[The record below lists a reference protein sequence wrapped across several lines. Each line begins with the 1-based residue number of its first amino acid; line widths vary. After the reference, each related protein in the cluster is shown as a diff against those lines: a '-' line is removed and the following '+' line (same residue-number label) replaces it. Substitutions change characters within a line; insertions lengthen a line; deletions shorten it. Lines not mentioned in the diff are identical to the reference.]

1 MTKQE
6 LLNIVDKLADKFYGA
21 GVTNPI
27 TYIEQIS
34 LLFFLKMLEEED
46 DAKSQAAKISNKK
59 YVSLFSNEKEKYRWS
74 SWTVN
79 PNNEGMFK
87 FVRDSV
93 IPFMADLNNHDDIK
107 KFFRDVRYSMPDA
120 LVLREVV
127 DIISK
132 INFYQID
139 ADIKGD
145 AYEHLISKLAVAK
158 RMGAFR
164 TPRHIIRTIVQMV
177 DPKLGQ
183 TILDPA
189 CGTAGFLLAAYEH
202 IKANNSEKLEE
213 ITAENGSKFKK
224 GHGDNLSEKDWEKLQ
239 KKTFWGFDVS
249 PDITKIALM
258 NMFLHGLDAANVY
271 RRDSLE
277 GVSDQFEILS
287 FDVIL
292 ANPPFAA
299 DVALERI
306 RPILPIKSK
315 DSTILFL
322 GLMVDCLK
330 PGGICGVIVNEGA
343 LFGRNKAAMAIREY
357 ILDKTELQAVVSLP
371 QGVFNPYAGVKTSF
385 LIFKKPSS
393 VILSDSKESHTK
405 KVWFYEV
412 ENDGYG
418 KGTQR
423 KPQPD
428 KNDLPDLLEKW
439 KTKRDSEKSWTVDRK
454 QIEEN
459 DFILSASAYKPA
471 GIGLEV
477 SHRDP
482 KDILKEIDT
491 LDSDLQKQ
499 KAIIKRLIKN

>member
-1 MTKQE
+1 MTKPD
-6 LLNIVDKLADKFYGA
+6 LLNTVDQLANKFYGA
-21 GVTNPI
+21 GATNPI

-34 LLFFLKMLEEED
+34 LLFFLKMLEEWD
-46 DAKSQAAKISNKK
+46 DAESQADRIYGRKPKSIFGGS
-59 YVSLFSNEKEKYRWS
+59 KEKFRWS
-74 SWTVN
+74 NWSVN
-79 PNNEGMFK
+79 PNNEEMFK
-87 FVRDSV
+87 FVRDEV
-93 IPFMADLNNHDDIK
+93 IPFMVDIPEHDDVK
-107 KFFRDVRYSMPDA
+107 RFFRDVRYSMPDA
-120 LVLREVV
+120 ITLREVV

-132 INFYQID
+132 INFSQID

-164 TPRHIIRTIVQMV
+164 TPRHIIRTIVEMV

-189 CGTAGFLLAAYEH
+189 CGTAGFLLAAYDY
-202 IKANNSEKLEE
+202 IKANNSDNPDEVA
-213 ITAENGSKFKK
+213 AENGSKFLK
-224 GHGDNLSEKDWEKLQ
+224 GHGDNISEADWEILQ
-239 KKTFWGFDVS
+239 KDTFYGFDVS

-258 NMFLHGLDAANVY
+258 NMVLHGLDASHVY
-271 RRDSLE
+271 RRDSLA
-277 GVSDQFEILS
+277 GSSDEFETMS
-287 FDVIL
+287 FNIVL

-322 GLMVDCLK
+322 GLMVDSLK
-330 PGGICGVIVNEGA
+330 PGGICGVIVNEGF
-343 LFGRNKAAMAIREY
+343 LFGRNNAAMQIRKY

-385 LIFKKPSS
+385 LIFRNIGKPT
-393 VILSDSKESHTK
+393 E

-412 ENDGYG
+412 ENDGYS

-423 KPQPD
+423 KLNPD

-439 KTKRDSEKSWTVDRK
+439 KTKPESEKSWTIERK

-471 GIGLEV
+471 ESGNEEI
-477 SHRDP
+477 HRDP
-482 KDILKEIDT
+482 KEILK
-491 LDSDLQKQ
+491 DLQISEQ
-499 KAIIKRLIKN
+499 EIAAQIKRVQKLI

>member
-6 LLNIVDKLADKFYGA
+6 LLNVVDKLADKFYGA
-21 GVTNPI
+21 GVANPI
-27 TYIEQIS
+27 VYIEQIS
-34 LLFFLKMLEEED
+34 FLFFLKMLEESD
-46 DAKSQAAKISNKK
+46 DASVLAAKLAGRISDPI
-59 YVSLFSNEKEKYRWS
+59 FGGINEPYRWS
-74 SWTVN
+74 SWSQIPDNEKMYKFLRDEVLKFTEN
-79 PNNEGMFK
+79 IPN
-87 FVRDSV
+87 R
-93 IPFMADLNNHDDIK
+93 LDIK
-107 KFFRDVRYSMPDA
+107 RFFSEVRFMIPDA
-120 LVLREVV
+120 ITLREVV
-127 DIISK
+127 DLISP
-132 INFYQID
+132 INFSQID
-139 ADIKGD
+139 TDVKGD
-145 AYEHLISKLAVAK
+145 MYEHLVGKLAASG
-158 RMGAFR
+158 RNGQFR
-164 TPRHIIRTIVQMV
+164 TPRHIIRTIIQMV

-189 CGTAGFLLAAYEH
+189 VGTAGFLLAAYEH
-202 IKANNSEKLEE
+202 IKANNSETFGE
-213 ITAENGSKFKK
+213 IAYENGSKYLK
-224 GHGDNLSEKDWEKLQ
+224 GHGDNLSKKDWEKLQ
-239 KKTFWGFDVS
+239 KDTFYGFDVS
-249 PDITKIALM
+249 SDIIKIALM
-258 NMFLHGLDAANVY
+258 NTVLHGLDAGHIY
-271 RRDSLE
+271 RRDSLA
-277 GVSDQFEILS
+277 GASDEFEAMS
-287 FDVIL
+287 FDIVL

-371 QGVFNPYAGVKTSF
+371 QGVFNPYAGEKTSF

>member
-1 MTKQE
+1 MTKFE

-21 GVTNPI
+21 GVANPI

-34 LLFFLKMLEEED
+34 LLFFLKMLEEWD
-46 DAKSQAAKISNKK
+46 DGANQAARISGNKIESI
-59 YVSLFSNEKEKYRWS
+59 FTGDKEKFRWS
-74 SWTVN
+74 SWSVN
-79 PNNEGMFK
+79 PNNEQMFK
-87 FVRDSV
+87 FVRDEV
-93 IPFMADLNNHDDIK
+93 IPFMINIPKHDDVK
-107 KFFRDVRYSMPDA
+107 RFFRDVRYQMPDA
-120 LVLREVV
+120 ITLREVV
-127 DIISK
+127 DIVSK
-132 INFYQID
+132 INFSQID

-164 TPRHIIRTIVQMV
+164 TPRHIIRTIVEMV

-202 IKANNSEKLEE
+202 IKATNSENPEE
-213 ITAENGSKFKK
+213 VVAENGSKFLK
-224 GHGDNLSEKDWEKLQ
+224 GHGDNISEANWTILQ
-239 KKTFWGFDVS
+239 SKTFYGFDVS
-249 PDITKIALM
+249 PDIIKIALM
-258 NMFLHGLDAANVY
+258 NMVLHGLDASRVF
-271 RRDSLE
+271 RRDSLA
-277 GVSDQFEILS
+277 GASDEFETMS
-287 FDVIL
+287 FDVVL

-322 GLMVDCLK
+322 GLMVDSLK
-330 PGGICGVIVNEGA
+330 PEGTCGVIVNEGF
-343 LFGRNKAAMAIREY
+343 LFGRNNAAMQIRKY

-385 LIFKKPSS
+385 LIFKNTGKPT
-393 VILSDSKESHTK
+393 E

-412 ENDGYG
+412 ENDGYS

-423 KPQPD
+423 KPIPD

-439 KTKRDSEKSWTVDRK
+439 KTKSESEKSWTIDKK

-459 DFILSASAYKPA
+459 DYIISASAYKPA
-471 GIGLEV
+471 GTGSDII
-477 SHRDP
+477 HRDP
-482 KDILKEIDT
+482 KQIIKELNN
-491 LDSDLQKQ
+491 LDSELSNQKM
-499 KAIIKRLIKN
+499 KISKLLK

>member
-1 MTKQE
+1 
-6 LLNIVDKLADKFYGA
+6 
-21 GVTNPI
+21 
-27 TYIEQIS
+27 
-34 LLFFLKMLEEED
+34 
-46 DAKSQAAKISNKK
+46 
-59 YVSLFSNEKEKYRWS
+59 
-74 SWTVN
+74 
-79 PNNEGMFK
+79 MFK

-93 IPFMADLNNHDDIK
+93 IHFMADLNNHDDIK

-271 RRDSLE
+271 RRDSLA

-322 GLMVDCLK
+322 GLMVDSLK
-330 PGGICGVIVNEGA
+330 QDGTCGVIVNEGF
-343 LFGRNKAAMAIREY
+343 LFGRNNAAMQIRKY

-385 LIFKKPSS
+385 LIFKNTGKPT
-393 VILSDSKESHTK
+393 E
-405 KVWFYEV
+405 KVWFYDV
-412 ENDGYG
+412 ENDGYS

-439 KTKRDSEKSWTVDRK
+439 KTKSDSIKSWIVDKK

>member
-34 LLFFLKMLEEED
+34 LLFFLKMLEEWD
-46 DAKSQAAKISNKK
+46 DASTQADRISGREPKSSFDGQ
-59 YVSLFSNEKEKYRWS
+59 NEKFRWS
-74 SWTVN
+74 FWSVN
-79 PNNEGMFK
+79 PNNEEMFK
-87 FVRDSV
+87 FVRDGV
-93 IPFMADLNNHDDIK
+93 IPFMVDIPQHDDVK
-107 KFFRDVRYSMPDA
+107 RFFRDVRYSMPDA
-120 LVLREVV
+120 ITLREVV

-132 INFYQID
+132 INFSQLD
-139 ADIKGD
+139 ADTKGD

-164 TPRHIIRTIVQMV
+164 TPRHIIRTIVEMV

-202 IKANNSEKLEE
+202 IKAANSENPEE
-213 ITAENGSKFKK
+213 VITENGSKFLK
-224 GHGDNLSEKDWEKLQ
+224 GHGDNIREADWEILQ
-239 KKTFWGFDVS
+239 SKTFYGFDVS

-258 NMFLHGLDAANVY
+258 NMVLHGLDASNVF
-271 RRDSLE
+271 RRDSLA
-277 GVSDQFEILS
+277 GSSDEFETMS
-287 FDVIL
+287 FDVVL

-322 GLMVDCLK
+322 GLMVDSLK
-330 PGGICGVIVNEGA
+330 PGGVCGVIVNEGF
-343 LFGRNKAAMAIREY
+343 LFGRNNAAMQIRKY

-385 LIFKKPSS
+385 LIFKNTGKPT
-393 VILSDSKESHTK
+393 E

-412 ENDGYG
+412 ERDGYST
-418 KGTQR
+418 GTNR
-423 KPQPD
+423 HPQPD
-428 KNDLPDLLEKW
+428 KNDLPDLL
-439 KTKRDSEKSWTVDRK
+439 KRWEEIKKKGASQSEASAKDWTADRK
-454 QIEEN
+454 KIEEN
-459 DFILSASAYKPA
+459 DFTLSANAYKPA
-471 GIGLEV
+471 SLGNEI
-477 SHRDP
+477 SHQQP
-482 KDILKEIDT
+482 GEILKEID
-491 LDSDLQKQ
+491 SIAIEIENQK
-499 KAIIKRLIKN
+499 KIIKKLIT

>member
-6 LLNIVDKLADKFYGA
+6 LLGTVDKLADKFYGA

-34 LLFFLKMLEEED
+34 LLFFLKMLEEWD
-46 DAKSQAAKISNKK
+46 DAEIQAARISGKK
-59 YVSLFSNEKEKYRWS
+59 FTTIFSGDKEKYRWS
-74 SWTVN
+74 NWSVN
-79 PNNEGMFK
+79 PNNEAMFK
-87 FVRDSV
+87 FVRDEV
-93 IPFMADLNNHDDIK
+93 ISFMVEIPDHEDVK
-107 KFFRDVRYSMPDA
+107 RFFRDVRYSMPDP
-120 LVLREVV
+120 LILREVV
-127 DIISK
+127 DIVSA
-132 INFYQID
+132 INFSQID
-139 ADIKGD
+139 ADIRGD
-145 AYEHLISKLAVAK
+145 AYEHLVSKLAVAK

-164 TPRHIIRTIVQMV
+164 TPRHIIRTIIEMV

-183 TILDPA
+183 SILDPA

-202 IKANNSEKLEE
+202 IKANNSEKPES
-213 ITAENGSKFKK
+213 ITFENGSKYSK

-239 KKTFWGFDVS
+239 KETFYGFDVS

-258 NMFLHGLDAANVY
+258 NMVLHGLDASHVY
-271 RRDSLE
+271 RRDSLA
-277 GVSDQFEILS
+277 GFSDEYETMS
-287 FDVIL
+287 FDIVL

-315 DSTILFL
+315 DSTVLFL
-322 GLMVDCLK
+322 GLMVDSLK
-330 PGGICGVIVNEGA
+330 PSGVCGVIVNEGA
-343 LFGRNKAAMAIREY
+343 LFGRNKAAVAIRKY

-385 LIFKKPSS
+385 LIFKNTGKPT
-393 VILSDSKESHTK
+393 E

-412 ENDGYG
+412 ENDGYS

-439 KTKRDSEKSWTVDRK
+439 KTKKDSNKSWTVDRK
-454 QIEEN
+454 QIDEN

-471 GIGLEV
+471 GSIEQN
-477 SHRDP
+477 HREP
-482 KDILKEIDT
+482 KEILKEIT
-491 LDSDLQKQ
+491 QNHIVSKKMLD
-499 KAIIKRLIKN
+499 IIAKNYE

>member
-1 MTKQE
+1 MTKVE

-34 LLFFLKMLEEED
+34 LLFFLKMLEEWADSEV
-46 DAKSQAAKISNKK
+46 QAAKISGKK
-59 YVSLFSNEKEKYRWS
+59 FKSIFLKENEKFRWS
-74 SWTVN
+74 NWSVT
-79 PNNEGMFK
+79 PNNEEMFK
-87 FVRDSV
+87 FVRDEV
-93 IPFMADLNNHDDIK
+93 IPFMVDLPDHEDVK
-107 KFFRDVRYSMPDA
+107 RFFRDVRYSMPDP

-132 INFYQID
+132 LNFSQID

-164 TPRHIIRTIVQMV
+164 TPRHIIRAIVEMV
-177 DPKLGQ
+177 DPQLGQ

-189 CGTAGFLLAAYEH
+189 CGTAGFLLAAFEH
-202 IKANNSEKLEE
+202 IKANNSETLGE
-213 ITAENGSKFKK
+213 ITYENGSKYLK

-239 KKTFWGFDVS
+239 KDTFYGFDVS
-249 PDITKIALM
+249 SDIIKIALM
-258 NMFLHGLDAANVY
+258 NMVLHGLDAGHVY
-271 RRDSLE
+271 RRDSLA
-277 GVSDQFEILS
+277 GASDEFEAMS

-322 GLMVDCLK
+322 GLMVDSLK
-330 PGGICGVIVNEGA
+330 PEGICGVIVNEGA
-343 LFGRNKAAMAIREY
+343 LFGRNKSATAIRKY
-357 ILDKTELQAVVSLP
+357 ILDKTDLQAVVSLP

-385 LIFKKPSS
+385 LIFKNTGKP
-393 VILSDSKESHTK
+393 TG

-412 ENDGYG
+412 ENDGYS

-428 KNDLPDLLEKW
+428 KNDLPDLLKKW
-439 KTKRDSEKSWTVDRK
+439 KTKEKSNKSWIVDRK
-454 QIEEN
+454 QIGEN
-459 DFILSASAYKPA
+459 DYILSANTYNPYS
-471 GIGLEV
+471 GEEEI

-482 KDILKEIDT
+482 KEILKEIEN
-491 LDSDLQKQ
+491 LDLELDKRKIKI
-499 KAIIKRLIKN
+499 KALI